1 MATPQLS
8 PGVLVREV
16 DLTVGRADNVIDN
29 IGAIAGPFAI
39 GPVEEVVDITTENEL
54 LNTFGKPRNEDAQYK
69 YWLTASSFLS
79 YGGVMKVVRAD
90 GSNLVNA
97 NASLAGFTTAAG
109 IGTADLKI
117 KNFDDYE
124 ANASSDSVS
133 YVFAAKNPGSWGNGL
148 KVALIDDKADQVISG
163 IATADVTVGL
173 GVTTALT
180 NEPLVGSG
188 TTSEF
193 SGYLKGIVT
202 GVGSSTV
209 DVKIVSRVSTDGTE
223 TPITYAERT
232 QLNSFRPT
240 NSVEFINSS
249 NVAVSTVTVPSD
261 GISDWYDQQTITLS
275 NTTIFWKSIAP
286 KPVTNEF
293 SLDRNSKNDTVHV
306 VVFDD
311 TGSITGIQGNLLE
324 RHLNLSKATD
334 SVSAVNSP
342 QKVFYKDYI
351 AQFSRY
357 IYSGNNISDGSP
369 TTEVVATGFSD
380 GFTAISTGDEWH
392 QETQDVTFNAVGNL
406 VYTLVGGADYG
417 ANEGMEATLGDLI
430 TSYRLLSNKDEV
442 ALDYLLMGPGLS
454 SKLESQAKAQELVSI
469 AGQRKDCI
477 ATLSPYDGDI
487 TDELNTNTQTDRV
500 IEFYSPITSS
510 SYAVFDS
517 GIKYTYDRFNNK
529 FRYVPCNGDVA
540 GLMVRTS
547 ILAYP
552 WFSPAGQQ
560 RGVLNNAIKLAYT
573 PNKAQRDRLYTA
585 RVNSIVNQRGTGI
598 LLFGDK
604 TALSYASA
612 FDRINVRRLFLTV
625 EQALERTAQAQLF
638 ELNDEITRANFV
650 NIVEPYLRDIQA
662 KRGLYGFLVV
672 CDASNNTPDVIDNN
686 EFRAD
691 IYLKPTKSINYV
703 TLTFVATR
711 TGISFEEV
719 AGTV

>member
-148 KVALIDDKADQVISG
+148 RVALIDDKADQVISG
-163 IATADVTVGL
+163 IATAGVTVGL
-173 GVTTALT
+173 GVTTTLT

-209 DVKIVSRVSTDGTE
+209 DVKIVSRVSTTGTE

-261 GISDWYDQQTITLS
+261 GISDWYDQQTIPLS

-286 KPVTNEF
+286 KPVT
-293 SLDRNSKNDTVHV
+293 KNFH
-306 VVFDD
+306 
-311 TGSITGIQGNLLE
+311 
-324 RHLNLSKATD
+324 
-334 SVSAVNSP
+334 
-342 QKVFYKDYI
+342 
-351 AQFSRY
+351 
-357 IYSGNNISDGSP
+357 
-369 TTEVVATGFSD
+369 
-380 GFTAISTGDEWH
+380 
-392 QETQDVTFNAVGNL
+392 
-406 VYTLVGGADYG
+406 
-417 ANEGMEATLGDLI
+417 
-430 TSYRLLSNKDEV
+430 
-442 ALDYLLMGPGLS
+442 
-454 SKLESQAKAQELVSI
+454 
-469 AGQRKDCI
+469 
-477 ATLSPYDGDI
+477 
-487 TDELNTNTQTDRV
+487 
-500 IEFYSPITSS
+500 
-510 SYAVFDS
+510 
-517 GIKYTYDRFNNK
+517 
-529 FRYVPCNGDVA
+529 
-540 GLMVRTS
+540 
-547 ILAYP
+547 
-552 WFSPAGQQ
+552 
-560 RGVLNNAIKLAYT
+560 
-573 PNKAQRDRLYTA
+573 
-585 RVNSIVNQRGTGI
+585 
-598 LLFGDK
+598 
-604 TALSYASA
+604 
-612 FDRINVRRLFLTV
+612 
-625 EQALERTAQAQLF
+625 
-638 ELNDEITRANFV
+638 
-650 NIVEPYLRDIQA
+650 
-662 KRGLYGFLVV
+662 
-672 CDASNNTPDVIDNN
+672 
-686 EFRAD
+686 
-691 IYLKPTKSINYV
+691 
-703 TLTFVATR
+703 
-711 TGISFEEV
+711 
-719 AGTV
+719 

>member
-16 DLTVGRADNVIDN
+16 DLTVGRADNVLDN
-29 IGAIAGPFAI
+29 IGAIAAPFAI
-39 GPVEEVVDITTENEL
+39 GPVEEVVDVTTENEL

-163 IATADVTVGL
+163 IATAGVTVGL

-209 DVKIVSRVSTDGTE
+209 DVKIVSRVSTTGTE

-261 GISDWYDQQTITLS
+261 GISDWYDQQTIPLS

-306 VVFDD
+306 AVFDD

-417 ANEGMEATLGDLI
+417 ANEGMEASLGDLI